1 MQQSDLQT
9 KWFKLPTA
17 KDNISK
23 KDGSTV
29 IRQVPDKIADDG
41 LKEELWSTHLPV
53 NHYPSCIKTAAR
65 PLRTTIVMHK
75 RLRRAGSVN
84 LSVEEIADRTYDS

>member
-1 MQQSDLQT
+1 MQQSDLLT

-41 LKEELWSTHLPV
+41 LKEEL
-53 NHYPSCIKTAAR
+53 
-65 PLRTTIVMHK
+65 
-75 RLRRAGSVN
+75 
-84 LSVEEIADRTYDS
+84 